1 MCLALAVIPLSITLF
16 SVPGA
21 IKTGNPALW
30 RKVFVAVFAVLCI
43 MPLLSAGM
51 YLFAA
56 RSRKSLLCALFGG
69 CRLLRYLNV
78 LNWEVGALGIIF
90 VFNLF
95 FARII
100 WQGDGHTVSDN
111 WVFNAGVRPIQFA
124 LVCALLAGLQ
134 RQMWHVI
141 GKKTGQLK
149 KSPYD

>member
-16 SVPGA
+16 SVLGA
-21 IKTGNPALW
+21 IKTGNPVLW
-30 RKVFVAVFAVLCI
+30 RRVFAAVFAVLCI
-43 MPLLSAGM
+43 IALLSAGM

-56 RSRKSLLCALFGG
+56 RSKKPLLCALFSGY
-69 CRLLRYLNV
+69 RLLRYINV

-100 WQGDGHTVSDN
+100 WQGDGHKLFGS
-111 WVFNAGVRPIQFA
+111 WVFDAGMRPIQFA
-124 LVCALLAGLQ
+124 LACVLLAGLQ
-134 RQMWHVI
+134 RKVWKII
-141 GKKTGQLK
+141 GEKTGQLK